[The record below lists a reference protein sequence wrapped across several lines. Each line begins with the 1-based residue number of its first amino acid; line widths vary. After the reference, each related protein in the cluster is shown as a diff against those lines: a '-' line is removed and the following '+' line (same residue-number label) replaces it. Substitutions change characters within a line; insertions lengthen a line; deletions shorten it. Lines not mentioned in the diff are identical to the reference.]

1 MISIEVGWS
10 KRCVWHMGGQ
20 VKDKWPATHFPEQR
34 NFAMCLAC
42 LRAIK
47 I

>member
-20 VKDKWPATHFPEQR
+20 VKDKWPATHFPEQKNFNVFGMPAR
-34 NFAMCLAC
+34 NQN
-42 LRAIK
+42 
-47 I
+47 